1 MLYTKSINEI
11 SYQDVVDFCTENHS
25 EGFILEYKRDFTS
38 LSNEKLAKTVAAFAN
53 TYGGILIVGINA
65 PSGKP
70 VAPFEGFVFDPSLKY
85 EEKIESVIL
94 SHIKEPVF
102 PEVSV
107 CEPVDGK
114 TFIVIRVSE
123 SHLTPH
129 RVSDNT
135 KIYVRTGQ
143 SSTPNEEATWDK
155 IEWLAARR
163 RKSEEF
169 RELLI
174 QEGERYFRDACKLRG
189 IKPEDKD
196 PYFAILSIR
205 IIPLFPQEPLI
216 PFKNLDNIENDI
228 TVHGRSSFPSN
239 LYNSDLIQNGIRKLH
254 VIGDNEGEAAQGK
267 TFEYT
272 HLNAFG
278 LYFYKRDIGEVNEQP
293 IRKPDGSEGKIKRK
307 SLNFH
312 WIPSILHRFLASAI
326 LFYQK
331 LGYWGT
337 VQVTMELDNA
347 LGVAMEHPLKSQRLV
362 DNDDL
367 FVPSDRLVWEKTVT
381 LPFLNER
388 ARDVVVEIVDAA
400 AWSLGVRYFT
410 EERIRSYLEGH
421 FGK

>member
-1 MLYTKSINEI
+1 MSWT
-11 SYQDVVDFCTENHS
+11 FCTEYHS

-53 TYGGILIVGINA
+53 AYGGILIVGINA

-70 VAPFEGFVFDPSLKY
+70 VAPFEGFVFDSSLKY
-85 EEKIESVIL
+85 EEKIEGVIL

-102 PEVSV
+102 PEVRV
-107 CEPVDGK
+107 CDPVDGK
-114 TFIVIRVSE
+114 TFVVIRVSE

-143 SSTPNEEATWDK
+143 SSTPNEEASWDK

-163 RKSEEF
+163 KKSEEF

-174 QEGERYFRDACKLRG
+174 QEGVRYFEDACKLRD

-196 PYFAILSIR
+196 TYFAILSIR

-216 PFKNLDNIENDI
+216 PFKKLDGIENDI
-228 TVHGRSSFPSN
+228 MVRVTSSFPSN
-239 LYNSDLIQNGIRKLH
+239 LYNCDLIQNGIRKLH
-254 VIGDNEGEAAQGK
+254 VIADTENEAAHGK
-267 TFEYT
+267 VFEYT

-278 LYFYKRDIGEVNEQP
+278 LYFYKRDIGEVNEQTS
-293 IRKPDGSEGKIKRK
+293 RKPDGSEVKIKRK
-307 SLNFH
+307 SLNFYR
-312 WIPSILHRFLASAI
+312 IPSILYQFLASAI

-337 VQVTMELDNA
+337 VQLNMELSNA
-347 LGVAMEHPLKSQRLV
+347 LGVAMAHPLKGRISV
-362 DNDDL
+362 NDEDL
-367 FVPSDRLVWEKTVT
+367 LVPSDHLTWEKTVT
-381 LPFLNER
+381 LPFLKER
-388 ARDVVVEIVDAA
+388 TRDVVVEIVDAA
-400 AWSLGVRYFT
+400 AWSLGVRYLT
-410 EERIRSYLEGH
+410 EERIRQILEIN